1 MAESYGVVSSG
12 TKEEGEH
19 DRKCDQNRNFL
30 QGQGSTGKT
39 KLRMDGPQRSD
50 DDGGVIHLR
59 NRWQV
64 PTMA

>member
-30 QGQGSTGKT
+30 QVKDLQEK
-39 KLRMDGPQRSD
+39 RSY
-50 DDGGVIHLR
+50 GWTAR
-59 NRWQV
+59 SEA
-64 PTMA
+64 TMTAE